1 MALWV
6 SSVQSCPRNK
16 RTTAQPTSMDLQ
28 SDMGS
33 RPLQGGKTVLP
44 GTDRWYR
51 LRGKIS
57 MSQDHFTLYC
67 KDKGILPVASA

>member
-6 SSVQSCPRNK
+6 SSVQSCPRNE

-33 RPLQGGKTVLP
+33 RPLLGATQLYLGLTC
-44 GTDRWYR
+44 GTDLEEKSQCLKVI
-51 LRGKIS
+51 LRFTAKIRAYY
-57 MSQDHFTLYC
+57 Q
-67 KDKGILPVASA
+67 